1 MSRAFLASSGFGRAW
16 RGASVVHWSALLR
29 LRLRLASPE
38 TFWLQRGLLL
48 WAGLIG
54 VFGALSS
61 VAFRG
66 AIGLMQVVLTGRAG
80 GVVEAAMALSTGQ
93 RLIVPC
99 VGGALAGLILVVL
112 RRFAGNQP
120 ATDFMEAIVLGD
132 GRMPARPIV
141 ARCLSALCSIASG
154 GAMGREGPMVQ
165 LSSMLA
171 SVFGRR
177 LGLRGPRLRLLV
189 ACGVAAGIA
198 SAYRAPI
205 AGSLFVAEIVLGS
218 IAMESFGPLVFAA
231 VTATLTVRQLGEA
244 GPLYGAVN
252 HQLRASWEII
262 PFLIVGV
269 LAGLLAP
276 GFLLALSR
284 ARALFAL
291 LGPSPIVRLSVG
303 GLGVGLLSVFC
314 PEVWGNGY
322 ALVRSLLEA
331 PGPFNEVLLT
341 ATLKLLAVLMT
352 VGSGAIG
359 GVFTPTLCMGAS
371 IGSLFARAYH
381 MAWAGPLPDAAA
393 YALVGMGAFLAATTH
408 APLMAIL
415 MIFEMTLDYDVVLP
429 LMLACVASFFT
440 ASALGTRPIY
450 AEALGR
456 RTVIKPSWLGVS
468 SDRRGGLVAE
478 AVGSQPVFVQPC
490 ASFDEIARLFVK
502 TGVSLLFVVESDQT
516 LVGVISLADVQGALE
531 ESYPKALVRAW
542 DIMRA
547 DTRHVTPSTPLTEA
561 AAHFLR
567 DQRSSLPV
575 VLDDTACRLVGV
587 LTREDVALALA
598 QGDALR

>member
-1 MSRAFLASSGFGRAW
+1 LW
-16 RGASVVHWSALLR
+16 LR
-29 LRLRLASPE
+29 LKFNTPE
-38 TFWLQRGLLL
+38 TVWLQRGLLV
-48 WAGLIG
+48 WAGAIG
-54 VFGALSS
+54 ILGALSS
-61 VAFRG
+61 VAFRS
-66 AIGLMQVVLTGRAG
+66 AIGLMQVLLTSRSG
-80 GVVEAAMALSTGQ
+80 GVVEAAMALSTGE
-93 RLIVPC
+93 RLLVPC
-99 VGGALAGLILVVL
+99 IGGALSGLIIVAL
-112 RRFAGNQP
+112 RRFAGSQP

-132 GRMPARPIV
+132 GRMPVRPIV
-141 ARCLSALCSIASG
+141 ARCLSALVSIASG

-171 SVFGRR
+171 SAFGRR
-177 LGLRGPRLRLLV
+177 IGVRGPRLRLLV

-262 PFLIVGV
+262 PFVFVGV
-269 LAGLLAP
+269 LAGVLAP
-276 GFLLALSR
+276 GFLAALARSR
-284 ARALFAL
+284 AAFLRLH
-291 LGPSPIVRLSVG
+291 PSPIVRLSAG

-322 ALVRSLLEA
+322 ALVRSLLEG
-331 PGPFNEVLLT
+331 PGPFSEVLLT

-371 IGSLFARAYH
+371 LGSLFARAYH
-381 MAWAGPLPDAAA
+381 LAWAGPLPDAAA

-440 ASALGTRPIY
+440 ASALGARSIY
-450 AEALGR
+450 AEPLGR
-456 RTVIKPSWLGVS
+456 RPLIKPSWLGVT
-468 SDRRGGLVAE
+468 SDARGQLVAE
-478 AVGSQPVFVQPC
+478 ALGVEPVAVC
-490 ASFDEIARLFVK
+490 CHDSFEQVARLFVK
-502 TGVSLLFVVESDQT
+502 SGAQDLFVTDEEQV
-516 LVGVISLADVQGALE
+516 LVGLISLSDVQGALE
-531 ESYPKALVRAW
+531 ETYPKALVRAW

-547 DTRHVTPSTPLTEA
+547 DTRHVTPGTPLTEA
-561 AAHFLR
+561 AAQFLR
-567 DQRSSLPV
+567 DHRASLPV
-575 VLDDTACRLVGV
+575 VQDGTARKLVGV

-598 QGDALR
+598 HGADEGLG